1 MTRSWALQMPI
12 RLKPTGLEAT
22 GDRRLEK
29 AIRLTAKLVASANLL
44 SENCQFNLPP
54 G

>member
-1 MTRSWALQMPI
+1 MTWSRALQMLI
-12 RLKPTGLEAT
+12 RLKTTGLEAT

-29 AIRLTAKLVASANLL
+29 AIRLTVKPGASANLL